1 MSNVNTTYADFSIT
15 DYKNSSLTLSSYNL
29 SLTPFTFT
37 PIIPTELGENTYVVW
52 DFGDTTSSKE
62 LVSTHFYKTP
72 GTYTVKLFVYD
83 RYNQAVRANISKI
96 VTVRDYIEDTFNI
109 ATGYNLSL
117 SCGKISTAI
126 NITQTLPYYYT
137 DSTINYNVSG
147 ANTRN
152 YFNLDNNKYNHLSRY
167 NALLSKEY
175 IPSSNSYELVE
186 LKSINLPLTAIYIKL
201 VNTTLQTS
209 LTSDSTTILA
219 GFSAVGSVYY
229 RDDLPTSRFNLS
241 FSRRY
246 NNIVNSFNITLSG
259 KVNENTNSSK
269 LTITSNG
276 LDGDSEPLSSF
287 NINSV
292 KFNNTKIHFVIK
304 LKDSAN
310 NTIKNINPFIL
321 SSAGPNAISITLN
334 DSNGPLNTST
344 YTISSLQSTL
354 TGLSSGGYF
363 RGYVEYTDTL
373 TLPITGVSLSAIATN
388 IVTITG
394 GSLAS
399 AAGSSTSFS
408 IYPYNYYDLYK
419 KGEDFDG
426 EATYKSLRFQESLL
440 DKDKF
445 FGDFLGSIF
454 GGSTP
459 DSEALSKKVN
469 ERISNFTDN
478 TVNVDTAEVVRLLS
492 MSQMLDNANTIFDQN
507 LSNFPNK
514 IQRLVSLL
522 SIKKSKLF
530 GIQNKFVE
538 NFNSLGRVTKDVYG
552 KNLGDKIDP
561 YTYAVVP
568 GTPIVAYEKFSRQYT
583 LLNTYQPL
591 LGNFSNT
598 YVSTETDD
606 IITTESLDD
615 LLTETF
621 YSIVDYNDTWG
632 WPLVLPTNFTQDDIP
647 LYYDFY
653 TFNSVYADDYV
664 GGVLDMNLTNVTPDD
679 VDSSESIYNTII
691 LDTLYQSLSLTPN

>member
-37 PIIPTELGENTYVVW
+37 PIIPTELGENTFVVW

-62 LVSTHFYKTP
+62 LIATHYYKTP

-83 RYNQAVRANISKI
+83 RYNQAVRANISKV

-117 SCGKISTAI
+117 NCGRISTAI
-126 NITQTLPYYYT
+126 NITQTVPYYYT
-137 DSTINYNVSG
+137 DSTINYGVSG
-147 ANTRN
+147 TNTRN
-152 YFNLDNNKYNHLSRY
+152 YFNLDTNKYNHLSRY

-219 GFSAVGSVYY
+219 GFSGVGSVYY
-229 RDDLPTSRFNLS
+229 RDDLTTNKFNLA
-241 FSRRY
+241 FSRKY

-259 KVNENTNSSK
+259 KVNENTDSNK

-287 NINSV
+287 NIDSV

-321 SSAGPNAISITLN
+321 SSAGPNAMSITLN

-354 TGLSSGGYF
+354 TGLNSGGYF
-363 RGYVEYTDTL
+363 RGYVEYTDTP
-373 TLPITGVSLSAIATN
+373 TLPITGITLSAIATN
-388 IVTITG
+388 IVTISGT
-394 GSLAS
+394 SLANAS
-399 AAGSSTSFS
+399 GSSTTFS

-426 EATYKSLRFQESLL
+426 EANYKSLRFRESLL

-459 DSEALSKKVN
+459 DSEALSKKIN

-478 TVNVDTAEVVRLLS
+478 TVNVDTAEVIRLLS

-522 SIKKSKLF
+522 SIKRSKLF

-552 KNLGDKIDP
+552 RNLGDKIDP
-561 YTYAVVP
+561 YTYVVIP

-591 LGNFSNT
+591 LGNFSTT

-621 YSIVDYNDTWG
+621 YTIIDYNDTWG